1 MPLVNLSIKLVH
13 TECDGGPSRALIRD
27 HYFESSTLVKL
38 CELDEQLID
47 SYVATGEPLNKAGAY
62 GIQGIGAC
70 LVQYVNGEYANVV
83 GLPLNQV
90 FKHVEN
96 FLDDIHR
103 CNYNNTL

>member
-1 MPLVNLSIKLVH
+1 MVIFISIL
-13 TECDGGPSRALIRD
+13 
-27 HYFESSTLVKL
+27 YFLFS
-38 CELDEQLID
+38 
-47 SYVATGEPLNKAGAY
+47 NKAGAY